1 MSQGQ
6 RDILASATL
15 SQYFATEYLTRFF
28 IAKHDMIERNTMVE
42 SGSFVELNHLFHTVW
57 RDILVNIGEGSAI
70 THSFHIFRQ
79 AEKMLHS
86 ITEVTQTLGTGIF
99 ALATAK
105 TIDYSFRNQHTIVR
119 MRKNLMRIMIVTLAH
134 AMFVTCFAEE
144 VETGIDK
151 ILTIREKIL

>member
-15 SQYFATEYLTRFF
+15 SQYFATKYLTRFF
-28 IAKHDMIERNTMVE
+28 IAKNDMIERNAMVKA
-42 SGSFVELNHLFHTVW
+42 GSFVKLNHLFHTVW
-57 RDILVNIGEGSAI
+57 RDVLINIGEGSAI

-79 AEKMLHS
+79 TEKVLHS
-86 ITEVTQTLGTGIF
+86 ITEVTQTLGTSIF
-99 ALATAK
+99 ALAAAK
-105 TIDYSFRNQHTIVR
+105 TINYSFRNQHTIVR
-119 MRKNLMRIMIVTLAH
+119 MRKNLMRILIVTLTH
-134 AMFVTCFAEE
+134 AMFVTRFAKE